1 MIIDSIFNK
10 KGWKIMLQQKTALE
24 KLMDERKSV
33 RKYEPGVT
41 IPREQIQ
48 HILEQATSAPS
59 SSNLQPW
66 RFLVI
71 DDQEQ
76 KKELRF
82 AGFNQAQIETSSAI
96 IAVLGDNEMYK
107 NAKQINDLNVE
118 LGYMPRDI
126 ADMMIA
132 NSESAYSNFSEI
144 ERTNIAHLDAGLISM
159 QVVLLAKDMGYDTVI
174 MGGFDKAAFAKKYE
188 LPANELPM
196 ILIAIGKPAM
206 PARNSSRLPFEQVI
220 RFSN

>member
-1 MIIDSIFNK
+1 MS
-10 KGWKIMLQQKTALE
+10 QQKTTLE
-24 KLMDERKSV
+24 ILMDERKSV

-41 IPREQIQ
+41 IPRKTIQ
-48 HILEQATSAPS
+48 HILQQATSAPS
-59 SSNLQPW
+59 SSNLQSW

-71 DDQEQ
+71 DDPEQ
-76 KKELRF
+76 KKELRI
-82 AGFNQAQIETSSAI
+82 AGFNQEQIETSSAI
-96 IAVLGDNEMYK
+96 IAVIGDNEMYK

-118 LGYMPRDI
+118 LGYMPREI

-132 NSESAYSNFSEI
+132 NSESMYSNLSEA
-144 ERTNIAHLDAGLISM
+144 ERTNIAHLDAGLVSM

-188 LPANELPM
+188 LPSNEIPM

-206 PARNSSRLPFEQVI
+206 PARNSSRLPIEQIV
-220 RFSN
+220 RFTS